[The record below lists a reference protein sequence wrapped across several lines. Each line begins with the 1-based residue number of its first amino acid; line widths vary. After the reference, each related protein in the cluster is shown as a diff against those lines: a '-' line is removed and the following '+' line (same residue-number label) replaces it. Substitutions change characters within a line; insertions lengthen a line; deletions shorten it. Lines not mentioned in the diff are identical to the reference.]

1 MVIGCDKNQLT
12 GSHKK
17 SNEANHRRMM
27 AMGHEIMPLP
37 IPYGD
42 YIEVTPTIA
51 ETIKRRGDKLKKMDL
66 VNDIKIAVDRKNSI
80 DEICG
85 NICSSKSQHERF
97 REEAITAQKAG
108 CTFFVL
114 VENTEGIKSVH
125 DILKWSNPRL
135 HRYNKINYMHRLG
148 KWQSIHNK
156 GSKPPCDNIRL
167 MKTMYTMSKKY
178 GIRFVFC
185 SPYESADMIVKIL
198 RGEFEN
204 GRQDFYE

>member
-1 MVIGCDKNQLT
+1 
-12 GSHKK
+12 
-17 SNEANHRRMM
+17 
-27 AMGHEIMPLP
+27 MGHELMPLP
-37 IPYGD
+37 LPYGD
-42 YIEVTPTIA
+42 YVQITDEIA
-51 ETIKRRGDKLKKMDL
+51 ETVKRRGDKIKKMDL

-85 NICSSKSQHERF
+85 NLCSSENEHRRF

-108 CTFFVL
+108 AKFYV
-114 VENTEGIKSVH
+114 VIETEEKIRCID
-125 DILKWSNPRL
+125 DIRKWSNPRL
-135 HRYNKINYMHRLG
+135 HRYNKINYMHRIG
-148 KWQSIHNK
+148 KWQSVKNK
-156 GSKPPCDNIRL
+156 GSRPPCDNIRL

>member
-1 MVIGCDKNQLT
+1 MIIGVDRNQLT

-37 IPYGD
+37 LPYGD
-42 YIEVTPTIA
+42 YIQVTPTIH
-51 ETIKRRGDKLKKMDL
+51 ETIIRRGDKIKKMDL

-85 NICSSKSQHERF
+85 NLCSTQKEHERF

-108 CTFFVL
+108 AVFYVV
-114 VENTEGIKSVH
+114 VENTENIKSIH

-135 HRYNKINYMHRLG
+135 HRYNKINYMHKLG
-148 KWQSIHNK
+148 KWQNVKNS
-156 GSKPPCDNIRL
+156 GQRPPCDNLRL
-167 MKTMYTMSKKY
+167 MKTMMTMAQKY
-178 GIRFVFC
+178 SIKWIFC
-185 SPYESADMIVKIL
+185 SPYESAQKIAEL
-198 RGEFEN
+198 LEGGE
-204 GRQDFYE
+204 